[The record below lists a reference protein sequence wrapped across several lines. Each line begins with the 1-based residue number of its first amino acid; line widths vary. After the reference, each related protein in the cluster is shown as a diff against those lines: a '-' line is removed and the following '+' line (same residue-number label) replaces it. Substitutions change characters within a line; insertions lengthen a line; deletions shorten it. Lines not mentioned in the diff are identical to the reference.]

1 MVVYQRTSALNF
13 VENYRKYNKYITNGP
28 TAVKE
33 KTSVWGG
40 KSFFMSKASYSSNNL
55 EKSYSYFYVL
65 LLRKEKGKK
74 SFFVLEGVC
83 MISDIISITG

>member
-33 KTSVWGG
+33 KTSVWGA
-40 KSFFMSKASYSSNNL
+40 KVSSCQKHLILLITWRNHTVIFMSCCFVKRRARKAFL
-55 EKSYSYFYVL
+55 FWRV
-65 LLRKEKGKK
+65 
-74 SFFVLEGVC
+74 FV
-83 MISDIISITG
+83 